1 MKSASDTSAGCARV
15 FGDHPLIG
23 AGPPLR
29 LERPRQVR
37 RRVPPRLTVPHRLAD
52 ALRVIGRDVVVT
64 HEPGATP
71 VGSSIRRALL
81 YAAGRAHHV
90 ASVVRPALSRGA
102 VVVSDRYVDSP
113 AYQGAGRTLPVDEV
127 SWLHGDWC
135 APMLSRPSREDNTFR
150 NSSRTGWSND
160 QKWKSHVVTRD
171 CAAAPHITLLP
182 RRSQTQP
189 FFGRTAPEPAA
200 IAAPCRTCGSHD

>member
-1 MKSASDTSAGCARV
+1 
-15 FGDHPLIG
+15 
-23 AGPPLR
+23 
-29 LERPRQVR
+29 VR

-71 VGSSIRRALL
+71 VGSSIRSLVLDRPSAGGDVVTPRAEALL
-81 YAAGRAHHV
+81 YAADRAHHV

-102 VVVSDRYVDSP
+102 VVVSDRYVDSL

-127 SWLHGDWC
+127 SWLHGDSC
-135 APMLSRPSREDNTFR
+135 APMLSRPSREDNTFK

-160 QKWKSHVVTRD
+160 QKWKSHVLTRD

-200 IAAPCRTCGSHD
+200 IAC